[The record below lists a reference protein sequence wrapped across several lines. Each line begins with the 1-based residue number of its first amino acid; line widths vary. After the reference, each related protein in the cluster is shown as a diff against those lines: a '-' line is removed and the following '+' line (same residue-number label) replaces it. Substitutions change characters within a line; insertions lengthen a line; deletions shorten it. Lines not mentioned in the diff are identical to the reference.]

1 MVADSA
7 TPQQQQQA
15 MQQKHQYV
23 TEVLGII
30 TAVEG
35 EIYKNLT
42 RGIGDKTEQLNS
54 LNTLRK
60 KREDVLKTLI
70 EIYSSEQNRLV
81 SNARVLVDQ
90 KTNYKFLEHQI
101 KEADEQLKILKS
113 NKLNQE
119 RLAKLGEWEYDRYRS
134 YRNILKVV
142 VYGSLAIL
150 IILFAMTNIPFFPS
164 SVGVLGIFL
173 IILIVLSSVIN
184 RVYQNMKRRKHNWN
198 KFDFSRFSHNDPLRD
213 TSNEED
219 TGDRDLAAKCSALVD
234 AARQAAT
241 KLATSTAAAA
251 QKEDFTN
258 MIFPETLSRNIEASN
273 SSDYQKYPSL
283 F

>member
-1 MVADSA
+1 
-7 TPQQQQQA
+7 
-15 MQQKHQYV
+15 
-23 TEVLGII
+23 
-30 TAVEG
+30 
-35 EIYKNLT
+35 
-42 RGIGDKTEQLNS
+42 
-54 LNTLRK
+54 
-60 KREDVLKTLI
+60 
-70 EIYSSEQNRLV
+70 
-81 SNARVLVDQ
+81 
-90 KTNYKFLEHQI
+90 
-101 KEADEQLKILKS
+101 
-113 NKLNQE
+113 
-119 RLAKLGEWEYDRYRS
+119 
-134 YRNILKVV
+134 
-142 VYGSLAIL
+142 
-150 IILFAMTNIPFFPS
+150 MTNIPFFPS

-219 TGDRDLAAKCSALVD
+219 AGDRDLAAKCSGLVD